1 MDDED
6 YEEEEG
12 IEYPAWTQPLCGWVY
27 RIDQYE
33 DGSVDIPD
41 LPELLTVEF
50 NDDGSCNAT
59 INLDA
64 ISADAADVE
73 ADDVDELFSKLDELL
88 SPLGELFNKP
98 TKKKR

>member
-6 YEEEEG
+6 YEEEEA

-27 RIDQYE
+27 RIDQYD

-41 LPELLTVEF
+41 LPEFLTVEF
-50 NDDGSCNAT
+50 FDDGSCKAT
-59 INLDA
+59 IDLA
-64 ISADAADVE
+64 VISADSSEVE
-73 ADDVDELFSKLDELL
+73 GDDVDEVFSALDELL

-98 TKKKR
+98 AKRK